1 MKPTINLSREGNTI
15 QIFIPAQ
22 LGRHS
27 GRKTILSPTGQPV
40 NPDRNE
46 EADVTLLNALIRAYR
61 WNHCLAKGKYDSVK
75 EIATNEGIS
84 SPSYASRILRLVLL
98 APDIQEM
105 ILTSTHPTN
114 LTLADFMDPFPQ
126 LWELQR
132 KQFGFDTDKRTPQQA
147 L

>member
-1 MKPTINLSREGNTI
+1 MKPTINLNREGDLI

-22 LGRHS
+22 LGRHA

-46 EADVTLLNALIRAYR
+46 EADVTLLNALIKAHR
-61 WNHCLAKGKYDSVK
+61 WNRWLIKGKYNSVNK
-75 EIATNEGIS
+75 IAADEGIR
-84 SPSYASRILRLVLL
+84 SPSYASRILRLTLL

-105 ILTSTHPTN
+105 IINSTHPAT
-114 LTLADFMDPFPQ
+114 LTLADFMNPFPQ

-132 KQFGFDTDKRTPQQA
+132 KQFEF
-147 L
+147 

>member
-1 MKPTINLSREGNTI
+1 MKSTLNLNREGNLI

-40 NPDRNE
+40 NPDRNT
-46 EADVTLLNALIRAYR
+46 EADVTLINALVRAHR
-61 WNHCLAKGKYDSVK
+61 WNRWLSKGKYGSVK
-75 EIATNEGIS
+75 EIATDEGIS

-98 APDIQEM
+98 APDIQEA
-105 ILTSTHPTN
+105 ILNSTHPVT

-126 LWELQR
+126 VWELQR
-132 KQFGFDTDKRTPQQA
+132 KQFG

>member
-1 MKPTINLSREGNTI
+1 MKPTINLNHDGDLI
-15 QIFIPAQ
+15 HIFIPAH

-40 NPDRNE
+40 NSDRNE
-46 EADVTLLNALIRAYR
+46 EADVTLLNALIRAHR
-61 WNHCLAKGKYDSVK
+61 WNRWLAKGRYKSIK
-75 EIATNEGIS
+75 EIATDEGIT

-98 APDIQEM
+98 APDIQEA
-105 ILTSTHPTN
+105 ILGSTHPAN

-132 KQFGFDTDKRTPQQA
+132 KQYEF
-147 L
+147 

>member
-1 MKPTINLSREGNTI
+1 MNPTINLSREGNLI

-40 NPDRNE
+40 
-46 EADVTLLNALIRAYR
+46 LNALIRAHR
-61 WNHCLAKGKYDSVK
+61 WNRCLVKGKYSSIND
-75 EIATNEGIS
+75 IATDEGIR
-84 SPSYASRILRLVLL
+84 SPSYASRILRLTLL

-105 ILTSTHPTN
+105 IITSTYPTN

-132 KQFGFDTDKRTPQQA
+132 KQFGFDADKSTPH
-147 L
+147 

>member
-1 MKPTINLSREGNTI
+1 MKPTINLSREGDVI

-27 GRKTILSPTGQPV
+27 GRKTILSPMGQPV

-46 EADVTLLNALIRAYR
+46 EADVTLLNALIRAHR
-61 WNHCLAKGKYDSVK
+61 WNHSLVKGEYSSIND
-75 EIATNEGIS
+75 IAADEGIR
-84 SPSYASRILRLVLL
+84 SPSYASRILRLTLL

-114 LTLADFMDPFPQ
+114 VTLADFMDPFPQ

-132 KQFGFDTDKRTPQQA
+132 KQFGFDADKRTLQQA

>member
-1 MKPTINLSREGNTI
+1 MNPSINLSRDGKLI

-40 NPDRNE
+40 NPDRNT
-46 EADVTLLNALIRAYR
+46 EADVTLINALVRAHR
-61 WNHCLAKGKYDSVK
+61 WNRWLAKGKYGSVK
-75 EIATNEGIS
+75 EIATDEGIS

-98 APDIQEM
+98 APDIQEA
-105 ILTSTHPTN
+105 ILESTHPAT

-126 LWELQR
+126 VWELQL
-132 KQFGFDTDKRTPQQA
+132 KQFGF
-147 L
+147 

>member
-1 MKPTINLSREGNTI
+1 MKPTINLSREGNLI

-27 GRKTILSPTGQPV
+27 GRRTILSPTGQPV

-61 WNHCLAKGKYDSVK
+61 WNRWLVKGKYSNIND
-75 EIATNEGIS
+75 IAADEGIRS
-84 SPSYASRILRLVLL
+84 LSYASRILRLTLL

-114 LTLADFMDPFPQ
+114 ITLADFMDLFPQ

-132 KQFGFDTDKRTPQQA
+132 KQFGFDTDKSTPQ
-147 L
+147 